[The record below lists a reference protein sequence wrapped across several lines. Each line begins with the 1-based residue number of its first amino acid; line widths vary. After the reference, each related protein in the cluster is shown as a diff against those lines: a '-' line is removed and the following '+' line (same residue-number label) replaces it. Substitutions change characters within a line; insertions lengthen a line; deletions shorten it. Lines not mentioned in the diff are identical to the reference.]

1 MRLLTLPITIVR
13 VPLELGFGAAKEA
26 VKFAHGLVAGGEEQV
41 EEKPRPAP
49 PPRRRRTSSRAGSK
63 SGNGRARSGTAT
75 RGRSRRPAE
84 EAMKAAPPIDEP
96 ASAAA
101 GAATTATPG
110 AGEAAPPARETAPP
124 AGEPAPPARK
134 TAPPDP
140 ITTPPASAAP
150 AAAETAPA
158 EPIASPPASEEPTH
172 VDEEPELVA
181 EAAERGAEDGA
192 GAEVDVNEPWPGYDE
207 MTAPDIEERLQAEG
221 PEAAAAVSLYEAS
234 RKRRASI
241 LEAASRTM
249 VS

>member
-49 PPRRRRTSSRAGSK
+49 PPRRRRTSSRSGAK

-75 RGRSRRPAE
+75 RRSSRPAE

-96 ASAAA
+96 APAA
-101 GAATTATPG
+101 
-110 AGEAAPPARETAPP
+110 
-124 AGEPAPPARK
+124 PAPP
-134 TAPPDP
+134 
-140 ITTPPASAAP
+140 
-150 AAAETAPA
+150 
-158 EPIASPPASEEPTH
+158 EPVASPPATEEPTH
-172 VDEEPELVA
+172 IDEEPELVA
-181 EAAERGAEDGA
+181 ETAETGAEDGA
-192 GAEVDVNEPWPGYDE
+192 GAEVDVDEPWPGYDE

-234 RKRRASI
+234 HKGRASI

-249 VS
+249 IT